1 MTSTYD
7 LSGGMIM
14 IHAKMSRREF
24 LMTVASFFVGALAA
38 KCDKLLRLGNLKG
51 KNSFKEAKYYKTGGR
66 LAG

>member
-1 MTSTYD
+1 
-7 LSGGMIM
+7 M